1 MTVGNNEMAQ
11 FEYVSNNLTSD
22 VDEFSVGMQRGVIC
36 QLCHSIELKLTA

>member
-22 VDEFSVGMQRGVIC
+22 VDEFSVGMYVKGCNLSTVSQY
-36 QLCHSIELKLTA
+36 